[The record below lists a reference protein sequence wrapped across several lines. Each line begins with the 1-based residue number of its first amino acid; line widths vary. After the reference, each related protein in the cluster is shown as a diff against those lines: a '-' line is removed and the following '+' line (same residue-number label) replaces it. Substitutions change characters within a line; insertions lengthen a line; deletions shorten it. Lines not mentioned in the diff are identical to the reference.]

1 MLLPFSPK
9 LTPYP
14 KIFHPKSSSNP
25 REPASR
31 QARRNRVDIDRDLDF
46 DYYLGNLFLETN
58 MSIDPD
64 TIYKALRPVPD
75 FDGNPNVLPRFINI
89 CDEIVTRYVST
100 APGNELSNL
109 CLLNGILN
117 KITGTAA
124 CTINSNGIPESWAGI
139 RTALIN
145 NFSDQRDETALYND
159 LSLATQ
165 GNKTPQEF
173 YDQCQTLF
181 STIMTYVTLHESVK
195 TTVEAKRALYKKV
208 TMQAFVRGLKEPLG
222 SRIRCMR
229 PCSIEK
235 ALEYVQEELNVMY
248 LHQRHESPK
257 VPPNFK
263 LNIPTPPISYIPQPR
278 PQAFQAPMPNW
289 PMNAGPRVNQSQPQ
303 PFKFNPPQNQFRF
316 NPPQNQSPFRMPT
329 RTQQMLRA
337 LPPNYNPQSNV
348 FRLPPR
354 NNHPQNSGP
363 KPMSGVQHFMPKT
376 LPHTSMTGHDW
387 FKSGNPPPTNY
398 LKSRDMNVHE
408 CAPYE
413 EYYPEYYHEPECYY
427 PQYVDY
433 NTVNDDYNPDE
444 ICYDVTYSNDLTDE
458 MEPQPGSSHDNSDF
472 RITKSSKKPK

>member
-1 MLLPFSPK
+1 
-9 LTPYP
+9 
-14 KIFHPKSSSNP
+14 
-25 REPASR
+25 
-31 QARRNRVDIDRDLDF
+31 
-46 DYYLGNLFLETN
+46 
-58 MSIDPD
+58 MSYDPD

-89 CDEIVTRYVST
+89 CDQIVMQYVST
-100 APGNELSNL
+100 APGSELSNL

-139 RTALIN
+139 RAALIN

-159 LSLATQ
+159 LSMATQ

-229 PCSIEK
+229 PCTIEK

-257 VPPNFK
+257 VQQNFK
-263 LNIPTPPISYIPQPR
+263 INTPSSPIGYMPQLR
-278 PQAFQAPMPNW
+278 PQALQAPMPNW
-289 PMNAGPRVNQSQPQ
+289 LAPAGPRVLAQPQPQ
-303 PFKFNPPQNQFRF
+303 PFKFNTPQNQ
-316 NPPQNQSPFRMPT
+316 PPFRMPT
-329 RTQQMLRA
+329 RTQQMFRA
-337 LPPNYNPQSNV
+337 LPPNYNSLSNV
-348 FRLPPR
+348 FRVPPR
-354 NNHPQNSGP
+354 NNNPPQNSSP
-363 KPMSGVQHFMPKT
+363 KPMSGVQQFVPKT

-398 LKSRDMNVHE
+398 FKTRDMNVHE
-408 CAPYE
+408 CASYDDYYPADYYYE
-413 EYYPEYYHEPECYY
+413 PEYYYTD
-427 PQYVDY
+427 YVDY
-433 NTVNDDYNPDE
+433 NTTNNDYNPDM
-444 ICYDVTYSNDLTDE
+444 TYYEATYNNNLTDE
-458 MEPQPGSSHDNSDF
+458 IEPQPGPSNVKDEDF
-472 RITKSSKKPK
+472 RSIKSSKKPK